1 MHLDWFVFFCQ
12 IVNLLIL
19 VYLLKRFLYGR
30 IIKAMDTREARIA
43 AIFADAEKSREEARL
58 AAEKHD
64 QRLQELED
72 RYQGM
77 LNKAREDADAH
88 RRELMEKARAEVDM
102 TQGRWLETLR
112 SERETFLHELRRLA
126 GSQIY
131 SITRRVLK
139 DLADLD
145 LDERIVEILSEKIQ
159 AMDDEERRKFRE
171 AVSAEGK
178 ITVQCAFD
186 IPPEA
191 RKKLDDVIRRCITN
205 AIDVEYEKSTDM
217 MSGYEL
223 RTDGHKIA
231 WSMKDYLDTLEE
243 KFYYALY
250 EETQDR
256 K

>member
-1 MHLDWFVFFCQ
+1 MHVDWFVFFCQ

-30 IIKAMDTREARIA
+30 ILKAMDNREAKIA
-43 AIFADAEKSREEARL
+43 AIFADAEKSREDAQQ
-58 AAEKHD
+58 AAQKHD

-77 LNKAREDADAH
+77 LNKAREDAETH
-88 RRELMEKARAEVDM
+88 RRELMEKAREEVDLA
-102 TQGRWLETLR
+102 QIRWLETLR
-112 SERETFLHELRRLA
+112 SERETFLQELRRLA
-126 GSQIY
+126 GTQIY

-145 LDERIVEILSEKIQ
+145 LDERIVQILSERIQ
-159 AMDDEERRKFRE
+159 SMDEAERRKFRE
-171 AVSAEGK
+171 AITTDGK

-186 IPPEA
+186 IPLEA
-191 RKKLDDVIRRCITN
+191 RKKLDEVIRRCITKN
-205 AIDVEYEKSTDM
+205 IDVEYETSADM

-243 KFYYALY
+243 KFYHALY
-250 EETQDR
+250 EEAQDR

>member
-30 IIKAMDTREARIA
+30 IIKAMDTREAKIA

-77 LNKAREDADAH
+77 LNKAREDAEAH
-88 RRELMEKARAEVDM
+88 RQELMEKARAEVDLI
-102 TQGRWLETLR
+102 QSRWLETLR
-112 SERETFLHELRRLA
+112 SERVTFLHELRRLA

-159 AMDDEERRKFRE
+159 AMDEEERRKFRE
-171 AVSAEGK
+171 AISSDGK

-191 RKKLDDVIRRCITN
+191 RRKLDEVIRHSI
-205 AIDVEYEKSTDM
+205 AGAFDVEYEKSTDM
-217 MSGYEL
+217 MSGYEI
-223 RTDGHKIA
+223 RSDGHKIA

-243 KFYYALY
+243 KFYHALY
-250 EETQDR
+250 EETQER

>member
-19 VYLLKRFLYGR
+19 VYLLKRFLFGR
-30 IIKAMDTREARIA
+30 IIKAIDAREAKIA

-58 AAEKHD
+58 AAERHG

-77 LNKAREDADAH
+77 LNKAREEAEKH
-88 RRELMEKARAEVDM
+88 RKELMEKARLEVDM
-102 TQGRWLETLR
+102 TERRWLETLR
-112 SERETFLHELRRLA
+112 SERVTFLHELRRLA

-131 SITRRVLK
+131 SISRRVLK

-159 AMDDEERRKFRE
+159 AMDEDERQKFRE
-171 AVSAEGK
+171 ASSAEGK

-186 IPPEA
+186 LPPEA
-191 RKKLDDVIRRCITN
+191 RRKLDEVIRRSI
-205 AIDVEYEKSTDM
+205 ASSIDVEYEKSADM

-243 KFYYALY
+243 KFYHALY
-250 EETQDR
+250 EETQET

>member
-12 IVNLLIL
+12 IVNLIIL

-30 IIKAMDTREARIA
+30 IIKAMDTREAKIA

-72 RYQGM
+72 RYQGR
-77 LNKAREDADAH
+77 LNKAREDAEAH
-88 RRELMEKARAEVDM
+88 RRELMERAREEVDL
-102 TQGRWLETLR
+102 TQSRWLETLR
-112 SERETFLHELRRLA
+112 SERVTFLHELRRLA

-139 DLADLD
+139 DLADID

-159 AMDDEERRKFRE
+159 AMDEEERRKFRE
-171 AVSAEGK
+171 AISSEGK

-191 RKKLDDVIRRCITN
+191 RSKLDEVIRRSIAQATE
-205 AIDVEYEKSTDM
+205 VEYEKSADM
-217 MSGYEL
+217 MSGYEI
-223 RTDGHKIA
+223 RSDGHKIA

-243 KFYYALY
+243 KFYHALY
-250 EETQDR
+250 EETQER

>member
-19 VYLLKRFLYGR
+19 VWLLKKFLYGR
-30 IIKAMDTREARIA
+30 IIRAMDTREAKIA

-58 AAEKHD
+58 AADKHD
-64 QRLQELED
+64 QRLQELEE

-77 LNKAREDADAH
+77 LNKAREDAEAH
-88 RRELMEKARAEVDM
+88 RRELMEKARQEVDL
-102 TQGRWLETLR
+102 TQSRWLETLR

-145 LDERIVEILSEKIQ
+145 LDERIVQILSERIQ
-159 AMDDEERRKFRE
+159 AMDEEERRKFRE
-171 AVSAEGK
+171 AISTEGK
-178 ITVQCAFD
+178 ITVQSAFD

-191 RKKLDDVIRRCITN
+191 RRKLDGVIRECIPN
-205 AIDVEYEKSTDM
+205 AVEVEYERSADM

-243 KFYYALY
+243 KFYHALY